1 MKYPSIYRPAERSAS
16 PSQEEMAKMGKL
28 IEQGMKAG
36 WLLSTEGSLPVA
48 LGAQVRSTQGKVTV
62 IDGPFT
68 EAKEIIG
75 DFAILRAESKEEVIQ
90 LTKDFLAVA
99 GDGVCELRQLYEQP
113 DETCKG
119 AQV

>member
-1 MKYPSIYRPAERSAS
+1 MKYLSIYRPAERSAS
-16 PSQEEMAKMGKL
+16 PSQEEMAKMGK
-28 IEQGMKAG
+28 IEQGMKVG

-48 LGAQVRSTQGKVTV
+48 LGAQVRLTQGKVTV

-68 EAKEIIG
+68 EAKEIVG
-75 DFAILRAESKEEVIQ
+75 GFAILRAESKEEVIQ